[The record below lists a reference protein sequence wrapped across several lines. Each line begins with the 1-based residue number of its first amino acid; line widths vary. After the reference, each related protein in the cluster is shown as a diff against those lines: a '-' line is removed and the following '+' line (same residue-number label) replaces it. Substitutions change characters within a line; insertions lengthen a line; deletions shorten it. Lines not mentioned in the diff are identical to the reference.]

1 MRTDTSANFILA
13 GPGLQ
18 LNNSALSTPVSL
30 QVLTTPTRLNIG
42 DSVRMQGGLY
52 GMELTTA
59 DTDIAGN
66 SQLWVEDTNPPRW
79 VITDETG
86 DDFVV
91 GVAGGHAGPGQNVN
105 VNNSHNFNTADHYAG
120 NHISYFADGGA
131 DTVTLEDSTSTVNW
145 PLYTS
150 VTLIAP
156 GSNTVT
162 ITEGSGTTLFDDQ
175 GNDTIGGV
183 TLTQG
188 IVTIFR
194 ATTGT
199 YIIWGSGWS

>member
-1 MRTDTSANFILA
+1 MRMDSSANLVLA
-13 GPGLQ
+13 GPGFQ
-18 LNNSALSTPVSL
+18 LNNSGLSNPVGLTQLSTPS
-30 QVLTTPTRLNIG
+30 RLNISQ
-42 DSVRMQGGLY
+42 SVRMQGGLF

-59 DTDIAGN
+59 DTDISGN

-120 NHISYFADGGA
+120 NHISYFGDGSNN
-131 DTVTLEDSTSTVNW
+131 TVTLEDSSSTVNW

-150 VTLIAP
+150 VTLLAP
-156 GSNTVT
+156 GSGNQT
-162 ITEGSGTTLFDDQ
+162 ITEGSGTTLFDDV
-175 GNDTIGGV
+175 GNDTVGGV
-183 TLTQG
+183 TLSQG

-194 ATTGT
+194 AATGT